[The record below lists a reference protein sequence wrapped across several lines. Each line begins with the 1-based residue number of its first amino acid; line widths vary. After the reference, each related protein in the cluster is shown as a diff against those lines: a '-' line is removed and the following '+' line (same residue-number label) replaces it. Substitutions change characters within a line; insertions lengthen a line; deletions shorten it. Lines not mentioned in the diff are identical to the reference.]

1 MAHDGRFPPIRCGN
15 SGTAIGIGWVKL
27 VDGVGK
33 VGHVE
38 WDEHGKGNGD
48 GKEHNVRLSV
58 IA

>member
-1 MAHDGRFPPIRCGN
+1 M
-15 SGTAIGIGWVKL
+15 KL